1 MFLKKIFH
9 RCCICLTL
17 TAAVLGS
24 SLALPM
30 SPVQAEVPDY
40 NAEAEARKSLP
51 VQSNDIQGWPEGP
64 SIGAEGAILMEAD
77 TGVILYAK
85 NIHEP
90 LYPASVTKILTT
102 LIAAENCELDEVV
115 TFSHDAVFS
124 IPLESSR
131 IAIDEGEELT
141 VDQCLQAILIASA
154 NEVANALGE
163 HIAGSMDSFVDM
175 MNEKAK
181 ELGCVDSHF
190 VTINGLHDDK
200 HYTSAYDLAMIGRHF
215 FANELLSKYASTSKL
230 HIPPTDKQP
239 DDIIAWSK
247 NELYAGRPH
256 AYDSLVGS
264 KTGYTEAARQTLVS
278 CAEKDGMRL
287 ICVILKEEA
296 PSQYTDTIDLFNYG
310 FSNFQKVNVSQTE
323 TKFQVQNTGFF
334 YSNNDVFGN
343 SKPILALNTEDCIVL
358 PKTADFTDTESV
370 ISYENPEEGVVGAVT
385 YTYHGAFV
393 GTATID
399 FADENA
405 ASYEFNGE
413 MSKKQ
418 EEITAS
424 EQQKESVIYINV
436 KKILL
441 TIVAVAGILI
451 LIIVIHSL
459 INNYQFG
466 GRRFL
471 RRRSKRSRRNQRTR
485 GPHSK
490 LHF

>member
-1 MFLKKIFH
+1 MFLKKMLH
-9 RCCICLTL
+9 RAGICVTL
-17 TAAVLGS
+17 AAIMFGS
-24 SLALPM
+24 SFVMPM
-30 SPVQAEVPDY
+30 STVKAEVINY
-40 NAEAEARKSLP
+40 QEEAEARKSLP

-64 SIGAEGAILMEAD
+64 SIGAEGAILIEAD

-85 NIHEP
+85 NIHEH

-102 LIAAENCELDEVV
+102 LIAVENCRLDEVV

-124 IPLESSR
+124 IPLDSSR

-163 HIAGSMDSFVDM
+163 HIAGSMQGFVDM
-175 MNEKAK
+175 MNEKAAQ
-181 ELGCVDSHF
+181 LGCVDSHF
-190 VTINGLHDDK
+190 VTINGLHDDN

-230 HIPPTDKQP
+230 HIPPAAKQP

-247 NELYAGRPH
+247 NELYTGRQY
-256 AYDSLVGS
+256 AYASLVGS
-264 KTGYTEAARQTLVS
+264 KTGYTDAARNTLIS

-287 ICVILKEEA
+287 ICVVLKEEA
-296 PSQYTDTIDLFNYG
+296 PAQYTDTVDLFNYG
-310 FSNFQKVNVSQTE
+310 FSNFQKINVSQTE
-323 TKFQVQNTGFF
+323 TKFNIQNAGFF

-343 SKPILALNTEDCIVL
+343 SNPILALNPDDCIVL
-358 PKTADFTDTESV
+358 PKTADFADAESA
-370 ISYENPEEGVVGAVT
+370 ISYENPEEGRVGSVT

-399 FADENA
+399 FVDENA
-405 ASYEFNGE
+405 VSYEFDGE
-413 MSKKQ
+413 MSEKQ
-418 EEITAS
+418 EEKQNSSQT
-424 EQQKESVIYINV
+424 EESIIFINV
-436 KKILL
+436 KKIILS
-441 TIVAVAGILI
+441 IVAIAGILI
-451 LIIVIHSL
+451 LIIIIYSF

-466 GRRFL
+466 GRRSF
-471 RRRSKRSRRNQRTR
+471 RRRYKRSRKNRKSR